1 MDVVQIFTVILIASA
16 SALCIALIFY
26 LNKVVKS
33 VQSVDN
39 NIKEL
44 AASLKPL
51 IQSSLELSE
60 NLSKITSDAK
70 EQLKISRSVINDVR
84 ERADR
89 ILNFESK
96 VRTGIEDAIMPLV
109 NNLNAI
115 GKGID
120 TFWRSF
126 KSK

>member
-1 MDVVQIFTVILIASA
+1 MDVIQIFTIILIASA

>member
-26 LNKVVKS
+26 LNKIVKS
-33 VQSVDN
+33 VQSVDK

-44 AASLKPL
+44 TANLKPL

-60 NLSKITSDAK
+60 NLSIIISDAK
-70 EQLKISRSVINDVR
+70 DQLKISRSVINDIR
-84 ERADR
+84 ERADK
-89 ILNFESK
+89 ILNLESK
-96 VRTGIEDAIMPLV
+96 VRTGIEDAFMPLV

-115 GKGID
+115 GKGIE

>member
-1 MDVVQIFTVILIASA
+1 M
-16 SALCIALIFY
+16 
-26 LNKVVKS
+26 
-33 VQSVDN
+33 QSVDN

>member
-44 AASLKPL
+44 AL
-51 IQSSLELSE
+51 I
-60 NLSKITSDAK
+60 
-70 EQLKISRSVINDVR
+70 
-84 ERADR
+84 
-89 ILNFESK
+89 
-96 VRTGIEDAIMPLV
+96 
-109 NNLNAI
+109 
-115 GKGID
+115 
-120 TFWRSF
+120 
-126 KSK
+126 